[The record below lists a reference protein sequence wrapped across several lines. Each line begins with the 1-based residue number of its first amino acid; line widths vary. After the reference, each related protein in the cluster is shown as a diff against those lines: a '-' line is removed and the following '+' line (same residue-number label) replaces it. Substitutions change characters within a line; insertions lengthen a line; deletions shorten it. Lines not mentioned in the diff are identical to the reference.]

1 MLGPLEVRTDVDPGE
16 IVEVAGARLRALAAA
31 AALADRV
38 LAACP
43 QVRIMA
49 TSREPLNITGEALWT
64 VGPLTCPARPFRR
77 TA

>member
-1 MLGPLEVRTDVDPGE
+1 M
-16 IVEVAGARLRALAAA
+16 AAA

-64 VGPLTCPARPFRR
+64 VGPLTLPPDPPRVRLAERAGYSPAAALRLASTPSPRFGC
-77 TA
+77 